1 LRLGADCGP
10 VLKGQRAVELRKNE
24 RGRKRF
30 TVGAPDDRDDAPQA
44 SVHEDSAAE
53 GPFLPPMDADL
64 FQALRAL
71 RLRLATE
78 QGVPPYVIFHD
89 TTLRAMASLR
99 PATLWGMGRIP
110 GVGVAKLERYGKAFL
125 DEVAK
130 AGGASR

>member
-1 LRLGADCGP
+1 
-10 VLKGQRAVELRKNE
+10 
-24 RGRKRF
+24 
-30 TVGAPDDRDDAPQA
+30 
-44 SVHEDSAAE
+44 
-53 GPFLPPMDADL
+53 MDADL